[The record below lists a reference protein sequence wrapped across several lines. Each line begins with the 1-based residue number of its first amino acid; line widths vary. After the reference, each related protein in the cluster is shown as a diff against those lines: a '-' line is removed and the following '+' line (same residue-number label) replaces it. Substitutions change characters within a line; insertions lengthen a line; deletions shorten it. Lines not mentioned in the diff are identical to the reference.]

1 MDDVSIHDKRLD
13 DALHELT
20 VINTWLGGHSTSRK
34 GMRKMLKHIP
44 KLKTTPQRAQPPLS
58 VLDVGA
64 GGSDLLPAISS
75 LHCNISVTSLDLN
88 LRACEYSAE
97 AYSCRFQRH
106 GPSISLVNG
115 SVLALPFK
123 AQSFDIVHASLF
135 LHHFTE
141 DELRVIFLSLYSIA
155 RQGIIINDLRRSVFS
170 YYGIMLLTRLFS
182 RSAMVKNDGPISV
195 RRGFVR
201 NELARLC
208 ASLPSASYTIQR
220 TWAFRWLVCI
230 VKNNE

>member
-1 MDDVSIHDKRLD
+1 MDDVSIHDERLD
-13 DALHELT
+13 DALRELT

-34 GMRKMLKHIP
+34 GIRKMLQHIP
-44 KLKTTPQRAQPPLS
+44 KQPALS

-64 GGSDLLPAISS
+64 GGSDLLRAISS
-75 LHCNISVTSLDLN
+75 LHRNIRMTSLDLN
-88 LRACEYSAE
+88 LRACKYSAE
-97 AYSCRFQRH
+97 TY
-106 GPSISLVNG
+106 PIIMLVNG

-123 AQSFDIVHASLF
+123 EQSFDIVHASLF

-141 DELRVIFLSLYSIA
+141 DELRSIFQSLHSIA
-155 RQGIIINDLRRSVFS
+155 RHGIIINDLRRSALS

-182 RSAMVKNDGPISV
+182 RSAMVKNDGPLSV
-195 RRGFVR
+195 RRGFAR
-201 NELARLC
+201 SELTQLC

-230 VKNNE
+230 MKNNE

>member
-1 MDDVSIHDKRLD
+1 MTVFVRSTQKEIMDDVSIHDKRLD

-34 GMRKMLKHIP
+34 GMRKMLKHLP
-44 KLKTTPQRAQPPLS
+44 KRPALS

-64 GGSDLLPAISS
+64 GGSDLLAAISP
-75 LHCNISVTSLDLN
+75 LHRNISMTSLDLN

-97 AYSCRFQRH
+97 AY
-106 GPSISLVNG
+106 PSIALVNG

-123 AQSFDIVHASLF
+123 EQSFDIVHASLF
-135 LHHFTE
+135 LHHFME
-141 DELRVIFLSLYSIA
+141 DELQAIFLSLYSVA
-155 RQGIIINDLRRSVFS
+155 RQGIIINDLRRSVLS

-195 RRGFVR
+195 RRGFMR

-230 VKNNE
+230 VKDNE